1 MPQLVEQ
8 SLLELSQEIEV
19 GKLSPQD
26 LFQSVLARIDQV
38 ETTVKAF
45 ASRDVERAQRD
56 AAALTEELA
65 SSGPRSKLHG
75 IPIGVKDVIDVER
88 LPTRAGSHVLDD
100 EPIPRDAPVIER
112 LRQAGAIIF
121 GKTTT
126 HEFACGVTT
135 PPTRNPWDP
144 SRIPGGS
151 SGGSAA
157 ALSASECIGAL
168 GTDSGGSIRV
178 PAAFCGVCGLRPRKK
193 TIPMEGIIPFSW
205 THDTCGP
212 LGRSTEDLA
221 LMWRVMSGD
230 GTVTTERPAAEL
242 RIGVLHPLQST
253 LECRDEVERATYAA
267 ADALASEGAKRHDIE
282 LAPFEE
288 WDVPRAKVVASD
300 MLAAHQEAG
309 WFPERA
315 DRYSEEA
322 RAFLE
327 RGLAITGADLTL
339 ARRRL
344 EPLGERY
351 LAVFDHVDVVL
362 VPAAIRTAPTV
373 AEAMEQAKPGEP
385 PPLVPDLMRA
395 TGPVGWCGLVSVSVP
410 SGFAE
415 DGLPVGL
422 QFVARDESTALS
434 AAARFQAVTDHHKAR
449 PPLEALLTS

>member
-1 MPQLVEQ
+1 MPELVEL
-8 SLLELSQEIEV
+8 SLVELSQEIEA
-19 GKLSPQD
+19 GTLSPHE
-26 LFQSVLARIDQV
+26 LLHSVLARIDQV
-38 ETTVKAF
+38 ESTVKAF
-45 ASRDVERAQRD
+45 ASRDVERAQKD

-65 SSGPRSKLHG
+65 SKGPRSKLHG
-75 IPIGVKDVIDVER
+75 IPIGVKDVIDVEG

-100 EPIPRDAPVIER
+100 EPIPGDAPVIAR
-112 LRQAGAIIF
+112 LRQAGAVIL

-135 PPTRNPWDP
+135 APTRNPWDP

-151 SGGSAA
+151 SGGSGA

-193 TIPMEGIIPFSW
+193 TVPMEGIIPFSW

-212 LGRSTEDLA
+212 LGRSAEDLA

-230 GTVTTERPAAEL
+230 EPVTTDRPAAGL
-242 RIGVLHPLQST
+242 RIGVLHPLRSM
-253 LECRDEVERATYAA
+253 LECMGEVEQATYAA
-267 ADALASEGAKRHDIE
+267 ADVLESHGAKRHDIE
-282 LAPFEE
+282 LPPFEE
-288 WDVPRAKVVASD
+288 WDIPRAKVVASD

-309 WFPERA
+309 WFPGRA

-339 ARRRL
+339 ARRKL

-351 LAVFDHVDVVL
+351 LAVFDRVDVVL
-362 VPAAIRTAPTV
+362 VPTAIRSAPTI
-373 AEAMEQAKPGEP
+373 AEAVEKAEPGKP
-385 PPLVPDLMRA
+385 PPLVPDIMRA
-395 TGPVGWCGLVSVSVP
+395 TGPVGWCGLVAVSVP
-410 SGFAE
+410 TGFAN

-434 AAARFQAVTDHHKAR
+434 AAARFQAVTDHHNAR
-449 PPLEALLTS
+449 PPLEPLVAN

>member
-1 MPQLVEQ
+1 MPDLMEL
-8 SLLELSQEIEV
+8 SLSELSQEIED
-19 GKLSPQD
+19 GTLSPQD
-26 LFQSVLARIDQV
+26 LLQSVLARIEQV
-38 ETTVKAF
+38 EPTVKAF
-45 ASRDVERAQRD
+45 ASRDVERAQKD
-56 AAALTEELA
+56 AGALTDELA
-65 SSGPRSKLHG
+65 SSGPRSRLHG
-75 IPIGVKDVIDVER
+75 IPIGVKDVIDVDG

-100 EPIPRDAPVIER
+100 EPIPGDAPVITR
-112 LRQAGAIIF
+112 LRRAGAIIL

-151 SGGSAA
+151 SGGSGA
-157 ALSASECIGAL
+157 ALAASECIGAL

-193 TIPMEGIIPFSW
+193 TVPMEGIIPFSW

-212 LGRSTEDLA
+212 LGRSAEDLA
-221 LMWRVMSGD
+221 LMWQVMSGD
-230 GTVTTERPAAEL
+230 GSVTTERPAAGL
-242 RIGVLHPLQST
+242 RIGVLHPLQSM
-253 LECRDEVERATYAA
+253 LECLGEVERATYAA
-267 ADALASEGAKRHDIE
+267 ADALESEGAKRHDIE
-282 LAPFEE
+282 LPPFEE
-288 WDVPRAKVVASD
+288 WDVSRAKVVASD

-309 WFPERA
+309 WFPERV

-339 ARRRL
+339 ARRKL
-344 EPLGERY
+344 EPLGARY

-362 VPAAIRTAPTV
+362 VPTAIRTAPTV
-373 AEAMEQAKPGEP
+373 AEAMERAKPGQP
-385 PPLVPDLMRA
+385 PPLVPDIMRA

-410 SGFAE
+410 SGFAD

-434 AAARFQAVTDHHKAR
+434 AAARFQAVTDYHKAR
-449 PPLEALLTS
+449 PPLEQLAT